1 MKILVMGPFNSGKS
15 TFVSKVSEGSSI
27 SIDRA
32 GTTVALDY
40 AVAEVFSMSVFL
52 FGTPGLKRFDMVRRV
67 LSTGADGVL
76 FLIDSTKPY
85 ANESQA
91 LFAEIK
97 NTLPN
102 VPIII
107 AANKQDIPSALPPE
121 EAARLAGFSKEDY
134 FIIGTSATT
143 GKGIERALKVLTLA
157 ILRRM
162 LPVLRVIL
170 EEGGNPNSLEKIS
183 QKLNV
188 PLQKARLMLRWL
200 EWRRVLSADWYAQ
213 TFELKPFAKQATE
226 ILLEIERL
234 REERTPP
241 AVTF

>member
-1 MKILVMGPFNSGKS
+1 MGPFNSGKS

-52 FGTPGLKRFDMVRRV
+52 FGTPGLKRFDIVRRV

-76 FLIDSTKPY
+76 FLIDSTKPD

-91 LFAEIK
+91 LFSEIK
-97 NTLPN
+97 NMLPH

-121 EAARLAGFSKEDY
+121 EAAHLAGFSQEDY

-143 GKGIERALKVLTLA
+143 GEGIERALKVLTLA

-162 LPVLRVIL
+162 LPILRVIL
-170 EEGGNPNSLEKIS
+170 EEGSNPNSLERIA
-183 QKLNV
+183 QRLNV
-188 PLQKARLMLRWL
+188 TLQKARLMLRWL

-213 TFELKPFAKQATE
+213 TFELTPFAKQATE

-234 REERTPP
+234 RAERTPP
-241 AVTF
+241 AITF

>member
-1 MKILVMGPFNSGKS
+1 MGPFNSGKS
-15 TFVSKVSEGSSI
+15 TFVSKVSEGSI
-27 SIDRA
+27 SIDRV

-40 AVAEVFSMSVFL
+40 AVGEVFSMSIFL

-76 FLIDSTKPY
+76 FLIDSTKPD

-91 LFAEIK
+91 LFSEIK
-97 NTLPN
+97 NYLPK

-107 AANKQDIPSALPPE
+107 VANKQDVSSAMPPE
-121 EAARLAGFSKEDY
+121 EVARLAGFHPDDY
-134 FIIGTSATT
+134 FIIGTSAIT
-143 GKGIERALKVLTLA
+143 GEGIERALKVLTLA

-162 LPVLRVIL
+162 LPTLRVIL
-170 EEGGNPNSLEKIS
+170 EEGGNPNSLERIS
-183 QKLNV
+183 ERLNV

-200 EWRRVLSADWYAQ
+200 EWRRVLSADWYIQ
-213 TFELKPFAKQATE
+213 TFELNPFAKQATE

-234 REERTPP
+234 REEKTPP

>member
-107 AANKQDIPSALPPE
+107 AANKQDIPSALQPE

-213 TFELKPFAKQATE
+213 PFELKPFAKQATE

>member
-1 MKILVMGPFNSGKS
+1 MGPFNSGKS
-15 TFVSKVSEGSSI
+15 TFVSKISEGSSI

-52 FGTPGLKRFDMVRRV
+52 FGTPGLKRFDIVRRV

-76 FLIDSTKPY
+76 FLIDSTKPD

-97 NTLPN
+97 NMIPH

-107 AANKQDIPSALPPE
+107 AANKQDISSALPPD
-121 EAARLAGFSKEDY
+121 EAARLAGFSQEDH

-143 GKGIERALKVLTLA
+143 GEGIERALKVLTLA

-162 LPVLRVIL
+162 LPVLCVIL
-170 EEGGNPNSLEKIS
+170 EEGGNPNSLERIS
-183 QKLNV
+183 ERLNV
-188 PLQKARLMLRWL
+188 TLQKARLMLRWL

-213 TFELKPFAKQATE
+213 TFELNPFAKQATE

-234 REERTPP
+234 RAERTPP
-241 AVTF
+241 AITF

>member
-1 MKILVMGPFNSGKS
+1 MGPFNSGKS
-15 TFVSKVSEGSSI
+15 TFVSKISEGSSI

-52 FGTPGLKRFDMVRRV
+52 FGTPGLKRFDIVRRV

-76 FLIDSTKPY
+76 FLIDSTKPD

-97 NTLPN
+97 NMIPH

-107 AANKQDIPSALPPE
+107 AANKQDISSALPPD
-121 EAARLAGFSKEDY
+121 EAARTAGFSQEDH

-143 GKGIERALKVLTLA
+143 GEGIVRALKVLTLA

-162 LPVLRVIL
+162 LPVLHIIL
-170 EEGGNPNSLEKIS
+170 EEGGNPNSLERIS
-183 QKLNV
+183 ERLNV
-188 PLQKARLMLRWL
+188 TLQKARLMLRWL

-213 TFELKPFAKQATE
+213 TFEPNPFAKQATE
-226 ILLEIERL
+226 ILLEIEHL

-241 AVTF
+241 AITF